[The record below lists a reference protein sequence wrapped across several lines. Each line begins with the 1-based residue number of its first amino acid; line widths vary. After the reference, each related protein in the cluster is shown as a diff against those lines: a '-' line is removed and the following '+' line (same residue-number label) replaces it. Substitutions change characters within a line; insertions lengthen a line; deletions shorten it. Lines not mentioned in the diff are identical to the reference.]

1 MFPSE
6 FNYLLCFQGARSEEF
21 KGFETGSMATQTRN
35 DYFQGCNII
44 KLSVTVTPGNYGAKM
59 VSFGIIGHQMHN

>member
-21 KGFETGSMATQTRN
+21 KGFETGSMATHEEMTTFK
-35 DYFQGCNII
+35 DLI
-44 KLSVTVTPGNYGAKM
+44 
-59 VSFGIIGHQMHN
+59 

>member
-21 KGFETGSMATQTRN
+21 KGFETGSMATHTHTHEEMTTFK
-35 DYFQGCNII
+35 DVI
-44 KLSVTVTPGNYGAKM
+44 
-59 VSFGIIGHQMHN
+59 